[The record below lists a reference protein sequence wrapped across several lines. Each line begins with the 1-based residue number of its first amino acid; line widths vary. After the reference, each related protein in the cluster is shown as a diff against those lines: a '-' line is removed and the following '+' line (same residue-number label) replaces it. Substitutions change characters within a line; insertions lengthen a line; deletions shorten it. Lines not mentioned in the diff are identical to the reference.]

1 MGGFGNWG
9 GKLHAGGY
17 TYISGSAAFGI
28 TERSRKL
35 GRYKINTK
43 KQKERG
49 EAAAVSGGR

>member
-49 EAAAVSGGR
+49 EAAVPGGR